1 MWRVIRWW
9 RRFVNAIRYSEA
21 VEYFLWLIGAWKTLA
36 YHYADMDWQDY
47 AEDGESY
54 DEYVIRL
61 SKHFKQG
68 KIEVLRIIKEGV
80 L

>member
-1 MWRVIRWW
+1 M
-9 RRFVNAIRYSEA
+9 
-21 VEYFLWLIGAWKTLA
+21 A

-61 SKHFKQG
+61 SKHFKQD
-68 KIEVLRIIKEGV
+68 KIEVLRIIKEGI